1 MNCRYCG
8 VSIVDPHHPWP
19 PQKCTECQI
28 SDSHDSD
35 EKIQRIDRL
44 RRDKARL
51 MKALTL
57 AINRFETIADGID
70 NGDCDSIAPTL
81 LRRAANT
88 ADKALKGEK

>member
-19 PQKCTECQI
+19 PNKCTECQI

-51 MKALTL
+51 MKFIRNLRYLVGWCGSCPVDDDICDANGTC
-57 AINRFETIADGID
+57 AAKINRKIW
-70 NGDCDSIAPTL
+70 
-81 LRRAANT
+81 
-88 ADKALKGEK
+88 KVMK